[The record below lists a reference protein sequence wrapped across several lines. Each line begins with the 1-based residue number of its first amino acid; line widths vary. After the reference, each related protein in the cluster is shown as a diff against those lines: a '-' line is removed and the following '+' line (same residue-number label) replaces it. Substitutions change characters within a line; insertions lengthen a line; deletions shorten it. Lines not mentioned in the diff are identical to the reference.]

1 MFELLKTDTRTK
13 ARLGR
18 LTTAHG
24 VVDTPVFIPVG
35 SQASVKTLDP
45 RELREMGA
53 QIILSNAYHLNIRP
67 GLDIL
72 RAAGGLHRFMNW
84 NAPILTDSG
93 GYQVFSLAKIRKIK
107 PHGVEFNSH
116 VDGAPLFLGPKEAM
130 EIQRTLGSDIAMV
143 FDECPPH
150 DTPAREQKLAVE
162 RTIHWARECRE
173 QPGAPGQ
180 QVFGIVQGGSNPALR
195 EECAKALVAMDFD
208 GYAIGGVSVGEPEP
222 EMFKAVELTE
232 PFLPAPKPRYAMGL
246 GTPAQMLELI
256 ARGVD
261 MFDCVLPTRVA
272 RNGMAITR
280 RGAFGLKAGAC
291 KADFRPIEEG
301 CGCFACKNFTRAYLR
316 HLLNANEIL
325 GLRMLSVHNVHLFLK
340 LMAEARAEIA
350 AGTFAEFYR
359 EFVANY
365 TPSRKVLSARQRETE
380 R

>member
-1 MFELLKTDTRTK
+1 
-13 ARLGR
+13 
-18 LTTAHG
+18 
-24 VVDTPVFIPVG
+24 
-35 SQASVKTLDP
+35 
-45 RELREMGA
+45 
-53 QIILSNAYHLNIRP
+53 
-67 GLDIL
+67 
-72 RAAGGLHRFMNW
+72 
-84 NAPILTDSG
+84 
-93 GYQVFSLAKIRKIK
+93 
-107 PHGVEFNSH
+107 
-116 VDGAPLFLGPKEAM
+116 
-130 EIQRTLGSDIAMV
+130 
-143 FDECPPH
+143 
-150 DTPAREQKLAVE
+150 
-162 RTIHWARECRE
+162 
-173 QPGAPGQ
+173 
-180 QVFGIVQGGSNPALR
+180 
-195 EECAKALVAMDFD
+195 
-208 GYAIGGVSVGEPEP
+208 
-222 EMFKAVELTE
+222 
-232 PFLPAPKPRYAMGL
+232 
-246 GTPAQMLELI
+246 MLELI

-365 TPSRKVLSARQRETE
+365 TPSRKVLSARQRDTE